1 MKPTDE
7 MTDATIDK
15 TIDPGE
21 IARFAAQAANW
32 WDPAGS
38 FRPLHRL
45 NPARL
50 HFIRDELIAHFG
62 RDPRSLTPFA
72 GLTLCDIGCGGG
84 LIAEPMARLG
94 FTVTGIDADAEAITV
109 AHEHAAAGGLNID
122 YRCETAESL
131 AQAGQQFDV
140 VLALELIEHVADPT
154 VLLGACAALVKPGG
168 AFIGATLNRTPQA
181 YALAIVG
188 AEYVMRWLPRG
199 THDWR
204 RFLRPSEF
212 VLGLRRVGLSPT
224 RLKGLRYRL
233 ATADWTLS
241 DDLSVNYLVM
251 AAKPEPGRRPP
262 IKRRMARPKV
272 YDQT

>member
-1 MKPTDE
+1 MK
-7 MTDATIDK
+7 ATGE
-15 TIDPGE
+15 TIDPTE
-21 IARFAAQAANW
+21 VARFAAQAASW

-45 NPARL
+45 NPTRL
-50 HFIRDELIAHFG
+50 SFIRDALIAHFG
-62 RDPRSLTPFA
+62 RDPRSLAPFD
-72 GLTLCDIGCGGG
+72 GLMLCDIGCGGG

-94 FTVTGIDADAEAITV
+94 FTVTAIDADAD
-109 AHEHAAAGGLNID
+109 AGGFTIE
-122 YRCETAESL
+122 YRTETAESL
-131 AQAGQQFDV
+131 AADKRQFDV
-140 VLALELIEHVADPT
+140 VLALELIEHVADS
-154 VLLGACAALVKPGG
+154 AALLAACSALLKPGG

-212 VLGLRRVGLSPT
+212 VLGLHRVGLSPT
-224 RLKGLRYRL
+224 RLKGLRYGL

-251 AAKPEPGRRPP
+251 A
-262 IKRRMARPKV
+262 IKR
-272 YDQT
+272 

>member
-1 MKPTDE
+1 MK
-7 MTDATIDK
+7 ATGE
-15 TIDPGE
+15 TIDPTE
-21 IARFAAQAANW
+21 VARFAAQAANW

-50 HFIRDELIAHFG
+50 GFIRDALIAQFG
-62 RDPRSLTPFA
+62 RDPKSLTPFE
-72 GLTLCDIGCGGG
+72 GLSLCDVGCGGG

-94 FTVTGIDADAEAITV
+94 FAVTGIDADDDAIAV
-109 AHEHAAAGGLNID
+109 AREHATASGLAID
-122 YRCETAESL
+122 YRSETAESL
-131 AQAGQQFDV
+131 AAEQRQFGV
-140 VLALELIEHVADPT
+140 VLALELIEHVADPNA
-154 VLLGACAALVKPGG
+154 LLGACAALVKPGG

-188 AEYVMRWLPRG
+188 AEYLMRWLPRG

-212 VLGLRRVGLSPT
+212 VLGLQRVGLNPT
-224 RLKGLRYRL
+224 QLKGLRYRL
-233 ATADWTLS
+233 AAGDWTLS

-251 AAKPEPGRRPP
+251 AV
-262 IKRRMARPKV
+262 KR
-272 YDQT
+272 

>member
-1 MKPTDE
+1 MKPTEDTTSPTVDPAE
-7 MTDATIDK
+7 ID
-15 TIDPGE
+15 
-21 IARFAAQAANW
+21 RFAAHAASW

-50 HFIRDELIAHFG
+50 RFIREALIAHFG

-72 GLTLCDIGCGGG
+72 GLALCDIGCGGG

-94 FTVTGIDADAEAITV
+94 FAVTAIDADRDAIAV
-109 AHEHAAAGGLNID
+109 ARDHALAGGLRVD

-131 AQAGQQFDV
+131 AGAEQRFDV
-140 VLALELIEHVADPT
+140 VLALELIEHVADPQ
-154 VLLGACAALVKPGG
+154 VLLAACAALVKPGG
-168 AFIGATLNRTPQA
+168 VFIGATINRTPQA
-181 YALAIVG
+181 YALAVVG

-212 VLGLRRVGLSPT
+212 VLGLRRVGLAT
-224 RLKGLRYRL
+224 NQLKGLRY
-233 ATADWTLS
+233 AVTSGEWALS
-241 DDLSVNYLVM
+241 DDLSVNYLVT
-251 AAKPEPGRRPP
+251 A
-262 IKRRMARPKV
+262 IKR
-272 YDQT
+272 